1 MNRTGLLIA
10 LVVGAATGLVFGV
23 YPQLDLELSRP
34 FFAPDGT
41 GFWARGHPDWLWVRW
56 LGIWI
61 PTVLAIVVGVVLVF
75 KLLLPRRR
83 MLVPGRAV
91 VLMLATL
98 ALAPGLVTN
107 VILKDN
113 WGRPRPIDVTEFKG
127 EEHFIPWWDPR
138 GDCPKNCSFVAGEPS
153 GAIWMMS
160 AAAVLPPLW
169 RPAAYGLVLAF
180 AAVIGVV
187 RLAGGGHF
195 ASDILFS
202 AVFTYLIIWLT
213 HGLLYRWP
221 ATRITDAQ
229 VEGALERLTLP
240 LYAALERAVMRIGA
254 ARKGGAGERS

>member
-61 PTVLAIVVGVVLVF
+61 PTVLAIAVGVVLVF

-91 VLMLATL
+91 VLMLTTL

-169 RPAAYGLVLAF
+169 RPPTGWC
-180 AAVIGVV
+180 
-187 RLAGGGHF
+187 
-195 ASDILFS
+195 
-202 AVFTYLIIWLT
+202 WLSP
-213 HGLLYRWP
+213 R
-221 ATRITDAQ
+221 
-229 VEGALERLTLP
+229 
-240 LYAALERAVMRIGA
+240 
-254 ARKGGAGERS
+254 

>member
-10 LVVGAATGLVFGV
+10 LAVGAVTGFVFGA
-23 YPQLDLELSRP
+23 YPQLDLALSRP
-34 FFAPDGT
+34 FFAHDGT
-41 GFWARGHPDWLWVRW
+41 GFWARVHPDWLWARW

-61 PTVLAIVVGVVLVF
+61 PTVLALAVGAALIF

-83 MLVPGRAV
+83 MLIPGRAA
-91 VLMLATL
+91 VLILTTL

-107 VILKDN
+107 VLLKDN
-113 WGRPRPIDVTEFKG
+113 WGRPRPIDVTEFQG

-153 GAIWMMS
+153 GAIWMLS
-160 AAAVLPPLW
+160 AAAVLPPPW
-169 RPAAYGLVLAF
+169 RPAAYGLVLVF
-180 AAVIGVV
+180 GGVIGVV

-195 ASDILFS
+195 VSDILFS
-202 AVFTYLIIWLT
+202 GVFTYLIIWLM

-240 LYAALERAVMRIGA
+240 IYQALERAVMRIGA
-254 ARKGGAGERS
+254 AFRGGADERS

>member
-10 LVVGAATGLVFGV
+10 LFIGAATGLVFGI
-23 YPQLDLELSRP
+23 YPQLDLALARP
-34 FFAPDGT
+34 FFDAAGI
-41 GFWARGHPDWLWVRW
+41 GFWARAHPDWLWGRW
-56 LGIWI
+56 FGIWV
-61 PTVLAIVVGVVLVF
+61 PTVLAIAAGVALIA

-83 MLVPGRAV
+83 MLIPGRAV

-127 EEHFIPWWDPR
+127 EEQFVAWWDPR

-153 GAIWMMS
+153 GAIWLMA
-160 AAAVLPPLW
+160 AAAVLPSPW
-169 RPAAYGLVLAF
+169 RPVGYGLALAF
-180 AAVIGVV
+180 GAAIGLV

-195 ASDILFS
+195 VSDILFS
-202 AVFTYLIIWLT
+202 GVFTYLIIWLV

-221 ATRITDAQ
+221 TRITDAQ
-229 VEGALERLTLP
+229 VEHALERVTLP
-240 LYAALERAVMRIGA
+240 AYQALERMIRKILGA
-254 ARKGGAGERS
+254 RASEKS